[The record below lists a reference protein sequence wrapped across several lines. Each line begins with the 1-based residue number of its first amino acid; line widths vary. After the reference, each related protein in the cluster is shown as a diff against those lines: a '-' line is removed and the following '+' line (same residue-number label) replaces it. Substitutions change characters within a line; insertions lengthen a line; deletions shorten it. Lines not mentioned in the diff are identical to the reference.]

1 MGAGALLIA
10 VAVLAL
16 VHTARA
22 GGEPPP
28 KPETYVSG
36 YDIVNEY
43 PHDPTAFTQ
52 GLAFGSDGTL
62 YESDG
67 LYRHSAVRVVEL
79 NTGKS
84 IKSFANPSNVFGEG
98 LVVHDNKL
106 IQLSWKENVIHE
118 LTVPDLTLVRS
129 LHKVIGHEGWGLAS
143 DGATLYVTDS
153 GHELFHVDPATYEIR
168 KRMPIIDARLGG
180 ALGQRVH
187 GVNELEWVEGEL
199 WGNVYPMYQGKH
211 SECVVRINATS
222 GEVRAHPRVPA
233 ATRPPPRARARAP
246 AATRPPPARLR
257 ARAPSPRAPS
267 GGWRG
272 RCWAGSTCAACS
284 RSSTRAC
291 ARSRTTTCST
301 ASRTTRPAAA
311 ST

>member
-16 VHTARA
+16 VHTAGA
-22 GGEPPP
+22 GGEAPP
-28 KPETYVSG
+28 KPEAYVSG
-36 YDIVNEY
+36 YEIVNEY

-67 LYRHSAVRVVEL
+67 LYRHSPVRVVEL

-168 KRMPIIDARLGG
+168 KRMPIIDARLYVTGKKWD
-180 ALGQRVH
+180 H
-187 GVNELEWVEGEL
+187 
-199 WGNVYPMYQGKH
+199 MYQ
-211 SECVVRINATS
+211 VRIKPKPEAGPNDVWRDCGLGLSDASAPLPPTRS
-222 GEVRAHPRVPA
+222 G
-233 ATRPPPRARARAP
+233 
-246 AATRPPPARLR
+246 
-257 ARAPSPRAPS
+257 
-267 GGWRG
+267 
-272 RCWAGSTCAACS
+272 
-284 RSSTRAC
+284 
-291 ARSRTTTCST
+291 
-301 ASRTTRPAAA
+301 
-311 ST
+311 